1 MTSTDGRIPTA
12 PSYPKPAIAV
22 AAALAM
28 IAAVAGALRFPIWPM
43 SVAYLAM
50 ATVAITA
57 ATIDAQTLRLPDP
70 CTYGLIAGGLLALL
84 LLQWTGVH
92 DGVVSGLIGGLLYGG
107 AMLAVGLIRPEA
119 TGLGD
124 IKLAAGLGIW
134 LAGASANYFVVGVI
148 AGQLGLLVWAL
159 IDRCLHRLPREIP
172 AGPALVAGALIALLI
187 A

>member
-1 MTSTDGRIPTA
+1 MTSTAGRAPTA
-12 PSYPKPAIAV
+12 PSYPKPATAI

-28 IAAVAGALRFPIWPM
+28 IAAVAGALRFPTWPM
-43 SVAYLAM
+43 SIAYLTM

-57 ATIDAQTLRLPDP
+57 ATIDARTLRLPDP
-70 CTYGLIAGGLLALL
+70 CTYGLIAGGLVTLL

-92 DGVVSGLIGGLLYGG
+92 NGVVSGLIGGILYGG
-107 AMLAVGLIRPEA
+107 VLLAVGLIKPQA
-119 TGLGD
+119 IGLGD

-134 LAGASANYFVVGVI
+134 LASASANYFVIGI
-148 AGQLGLLVWAL
+148 MAGQLGLLVWAL
-159 IDRCLHRLPREIP
+159 IDRGLHRQPREIP